1 MTIGPEFAGTAAG
14 TGRRLAAFTLD
25 VLVIAAVGLIVG
37 FSTAST
43 ALGAVALLQAAL
55 ALWVLEARTGATV
68 GKAMLRLRT
77 ARDDRPF
84 SPGAG
89 RTFAR
94 GLITALGFV
103 VAAVGAWVVV
113 ASSAWDASGR
123 RRSWADRAAQTVV
136 VAVPTRAAR
145 AAMPQPAA
153 VESFSR
159 AAAVEHAPVPAG
171 GSIIGAPAVRPA
183 PGQVAVPPGLIQGA
197 PGQIAP
203 ASAAAVTAAPRR
215 ATVAVEPAYA
225 SAASAHAAPAAAPAA
240 PAPAAG
246 APGPV
251 AGAEGTEGSLLLIF
265 DTGQREQLPLPVVVN
280 LGRNPSAS
288 EPGDRLVTVRDP
300 DSSVSKTHLR
310 LEYARGRAFVTDG
323 GSTNGTEVLGD
334 DGPVRLA
341 PGART
346 PLEDGDRVRLG
357 NRTLTLSLL
366 LASDRE
372 IH

>member
-14 TGRRLAAFTLD
+14 TGRRLAAFTID
-25 VLVIAAVGLIVG
+25 VLVITAVGLIVG
-37 FSTAST
+37 FSTASA
-43 ALGAVALLQAAL
+43 ALGAVALVQAAL
-55 ALWVLEARTGATV
+55 ALWILEARTGATV

-94 GLITALGFV
+94 GLITALGFA

-136 VAVPTRAAR
+136 VSVPTRAAR

-159 AAAVEHAPVPAG
+159 AAAVEHAPAPAG
-171 GSIIGAPAVRPA
+171 VSIIGVPAVRPA
-183 PGQVAVPPGLIQGA
+183 PGQVAVPPGLIQAA
-197 PGQIAP
+197 PGQVVP

-225 SAASAHAAPAAAPAA
+225 SAAEAQA
-240 PAPAAG
+240 APAAG
-246 APGPV
+246 APAQVP
-251 AGAEGTEGSLLLIF
+251 GAEGAEGSLLLIF

-288 EPGDRLVTVRDP
+288 EPGDRVVTVRDP

-341 PGART
+341 PGVRT